1 MCNSNCDIYNNQG
14 ELIEEDNG
22 GGNGPSPDTTEVIV
36 FNPNVDYKAD
46 GSSAQAPLF
55 EDDYLII
62 GWDAPGGDVE
72 MRIKSASSQFE
83 CYASRNHS
91 TSSNTLLSVVGNTY
105 DIFSTGL
112 TSDDVLTG
120 RLSSPND
127 RTARHYEF
135 TFQLTGLSTNPATLH
150 LDYHLPTSDRYV

>member
-14 ELIEEDNG
+14 ELIEENG
-22 GGNGPSPDTTEVIV
+22 GGTTPSPDTTEVIV

-105 DIFSTGL
+105 DIFSTGI